1 MSANYGVRE
10 FAQRILSQRSI
21 CDALPKS
28 DVNDATQRDVFL
40 KGLPS
45 QLTERVLQKKK
56 SRNCTFDKLV
66 EISHK
71 YWISLTEAGVL
82 KSSNT
87 KTASNLVMK
96 VDGDEL
102 DLSNGIDMSNK
113 QFLSSMSKSVQSMSS
128 GDQNKL
134 KQLLFIKRGSKRDAA
149 KVPKFEGD
157 RSNFV
162 KALKAKYDDDIWS
175 ERIAL
180 MESGKKITKANDNL
194 FELDKTDDGKYVC
207 VKCWKLKHTASRCT
221 SSTKKKAK
229 SDK

>member
-1 MSANYGVRE
+1 
-10 FAQRILSQRSI
+10 
-21 CDALPKS
+21 
-28 DVNDATQRDVFL
+28 
-40 KGLPS
+40 
-45 QLTERVLQKKK
+45 
-56 SRNCTFDKLV
+56 
-66 EISHK
+66 
-71 YWISLTEAGVL
+71 
-82 KSSNT
+82 
-87 KTASNLVMK
+87 MK

-194 FELDKTDDGKYVC
+194 FELDKNDDGKYVC

-221 SSTKKKAK
+221 SSNKKKAK